1 MNDELKAFRADFG
14 NHGDYYGGFSR
25 YEAKG
30 ALANG
35 TRVRKRNSEEGDAT
49 PDGTGGIILGSVNGR
64 LAGVPNAEADGVT
77 YLYFV
82 EWDNRPKVAVG
93 TLDKKIEEAKQ

>member
-1 MNDELKAFRADFG
+1 MNDELRAFYDGLGAHSG
-14 NHGDYYGGFSR
+14 YAGVFSR
-25 YEAKG
+25 AEAKG

-35 TRVRKRNSEEGDAT
+35 TRIRKCNSEEGDGT
-49 PDGTGGIILGSVNGR
+49 PDGTGGVILGSVNVR
-64 LAGVPNAEADGVT
+64 AAGVSAAEDHGVT

-93 TLDKKIEEAKQ
+93 TIDVKIEEE